1 MTNIAKAIKAINNS
15 AEFSINAND
24 INQITWLNGTTPI
37 NNETILDKQQELI
50 AEYQAN
56 EYKRQRSNEYPDFKE
71 YLDGIVKGDDA
82 QIQKY
87 INDCLAVKAKYPK
100 N

>member
-1 MTNIAKAIKAINNS
+1 MKYALIIDNKVVQISYPYVEGYVEVNDNVFADMIKKSDGTFDYTNEFKSAHTKVDTYADKRAK
-15 AEFSINAND
+15 
-24 INQITWLNGTTPI
+24 
-37 NNETILDKQQELI
+37 
-50 AEYQAN
+50 
-56 EYKRQRSNEYPDFKE
+56 EYPDFKE

-100 N
+100 E

>member
-1 MTNIAKAIKAINNS
+1 MKYALIVDNKVVQISYQNVEGYVEVNDNVFADMIKKSDGSFDYSDEFKAEHIKVDTYA
-15 AEFSINAND
+15 
-24 INQITWLNGTTPI
+24 
-37 NNETILDKQQELI
+37 DKRL
-50 AEYQAN
+50 
-56 EYKRQRSNEYPDFKE
+56 KEYPDFKE

-100 N
+100 E